1 MERGKQLS
9 AENDRYQTEGKM
21 EQGKYKRFV
30 VDGGH
35 QEKKHHLQ
43 VGDFYYAD
51 GNIVSVTDENPPV
64 KGCIGVVYYV
74 GNPQPSVLYNKMEN
88 PTDGYTADQ
97 DVLLREHANCT
108 HGLVISLNTAKNT
121 FGPKNEMRIWFVKNF
136 VGASKYIDLS
146 GNFYDTSTG
155 KTTSTT
161 VKERDRILGY
171 NNTRI
176 IELYSESQTEEFM
189 ALEVLKE
196 HRNSVLAPNISSD
209 WYLPSAQELVL
220 LQNKENVLTKL
231 IAPQIKKVYEESQ
244 MSIADTYW
252 SSTERNAS
260 NMYYMKYS
268 AEKASPQTGGVKSNT
283 FEYRFTL
290 AF

>member
-1 MERGKQLS
+1 
-9 AENDRYQTEGKM
+9 
-21 EQGKYKRFV
+21 
-30 VDGGH
+30 
-35 QEKKHHLQ
+35 
-43 VGDFYYAD
+43 
-51 GNIVSVTDENPPV
+51 
-64 KGCIGVVYYV
+64 
-74 GNPQPSVLYNKMEN
+74 
-88 PTDGYTADQ
+88 
-97 DVLLREHANCT
+97 
-108 HGLVISLNTAKNT
+108 
-121 FGPKNEMRIWFVKNF
+121 
-136 VGASKYIDLS
+136 
-146 GNFYDTSTG
+146 
-155 KTTSTT
+155 
-161 VKERDRILGY
+161 
-171 NNTRI
+171 
-176 IELYSESQTEEFM
+176 M

-209 WYLPSAQELVL
+209 WYLPSAQELLL